1 MSHLNF
7 LSISILS
14 LLAGCAANALPP
26 LTTNNPASADARE
39 AVSPPARSL
48 LAIDQASKRTS
59 QLITAR
65 AEQERQ
71 GQSQP
76 QPEQNMQNMPGMKHD

>member
-1 MSHLNF
+1 MSRLSF
-7 LSISILS
+7 LSILTLS
-14 LLAGCAANALPP
+14 LLAGCVPSALPP
-26 LTTNNPASADARE
+26 LTTNNPASTDARE
-39 AVSPPARSL
+39 AVSLPARSL

-59 QLITAR
+59 QLTTAR
-65 AEQERQ
+65 AEQESQ